1 MLLLSLFLAC
11 ADVQPGEGEP
21 IVEIQEVEK
30 CATLVDHQICDFDAI
45 DEYGEPAFLS
55 DLYGSP
61 IVLDLSAMWCGPCQ
75 AAGRAMQE
83 TADAYPEITFLTVL
97 IEDGVGDAPEV
108 NDIEGWKSSMGITSC
123 PVWGASREIVSGNVI
138 DIEENLYLTAWP
150 TFYFIDSEG
159 KLQHYMKG
167 YSEEALVELSLGL
180 E

>member
-1 MLLLSLFLAC
+1 MLLLSLFFAC
-11 ADVQPGEGEP
+11 ADVQPETGDS
-21 IVEIQEVEK
+21 IVEIQEIEQ
-30 CATLVDHQICDFDAI
+30 CATLKGHQICDFDAI
-45 DEYGEPAFLS
+45 DEYGEIAYLS

-123 PVWGASREIVSGNVI
+123 PVWGASREAVTSSVI

-150 TFYFIDSEG
+150 TFYFIDSNG
-159 KLQHYMKG
+159 KLQDYMKG
-167 YSEEALVELSLGL
+167 YSEEVLVEIATRL